1 MKALRDNPAWQP
13 QSKVS
18 IDRLILSSMVRL
30 LIWFERPWWCAGL
43 YMAYRLTVSLALPG
57 LRMNP
62 WLAACL
68 ATVASSTCFG
78 LLSRLDSAGQLGWI
92 VAIRGLLFLPRGWR
106 PAWPLR
112 ENP

>member
-1 MKALRDNPAWQP
+1 LKARRDHSAWQP

-30 LIWFERPWWCAGL
+30 LIRFERPWCYAGL
-43 YMAYRLTVSLALPG
+43 YMPNRLTLFLALPG

-68 ATVASSTCFG
+68 APVASSTCFW
-78 LLSRLDSAGQLGWI
+78 LLSRLDSAGLLGWI
-92 VAIRGLLFLPRGWR
+92 VAIAGPLLLPRGWR